1 MNSTKK
7 GVRTVFSGR
16 RFAEQS
22 SPAEKT
28 VLTPFLVFLVLG
40 LVFSTSQ
47 TAPAQQTEPSA
58 DAPRDENLPDGHQA
72 RIDAARQKAQVDLA
86 GENPEKQQ
94 QAQPLP
100 VEARRI
106 DLLELM
112 MAGGHLMWPI
122 LAMSLLVVTLGV
134 ERALALRRRKVLP
147 PDLMGALEKPA
158 QRTKGLDP
166 RQIRELCRQYP
177 STAAN
182 VIRVMLR
189 KIDRP
194 HAEVE
199 HAVSEAS
206 DREAARLY
214 ANVRWLSLAAG
225 ISPLLGLLGT
235 VWGMIHAFFATANL
249 PTGANKAEILAQ
261 GIYMALVTT
270 FAGLSVA
277 IPAAV
282 LAHLFEGRIQKLF
295 RQLDETLLDLL
306 PQLERFMEQPRGN
319 RDRLDQIEDA
329 TPEQHPA
336 AARK

>member
-1 MNSTKK
+1 MNKIAILSIALLST
-7 GVRTVFSGR
+7 T
-16 RFAEQS
+16 
-22 SPAEKT
+22 
-28 VLTPFLVFLVLG
+28 G
-40 LVFSTSQ
+40 LVVSTPQ
-47 TAPAQQTEPSA
+47 AALAQQTEPSA
-58 DAPRDENLPDGHQA
+58 DAQRDEGLPDGHRA
-72 RIDAARQKAQVDLA
+72 RIDVARQKARADLA
-86 GENPEKQQ
+86 EEDPQKQQ

-100 VEARRI
+100 VETRRI

-122 LAMSLLVVTLGV
+122 LAMSLLVVTFGV

-147 PDLMGALEKPA
+147 PDLMGALETRP
-158 QRTKGLDP
+158 QRSKGLDP
-166 RQIRELCRQYP
+166 RQIQELCRQYP
-177 STAAN
+177 SAAAN
-182 VIRVMLR
+182 VIRVVLR
-189 KIDRP
+189 KIGRP

-206 DREAARLY
+206 DREAAQLY

-249 PTGANKAEILAQ
+249 PTGANKAEILAE

-282 LAHLFEGRIQKLF
+282 LAHVFEGRIQKLF

-306 PQLERFMEQPRGN
+306 PQLERFEGQPRVN
-319 RDRLDQIEDA
+319 HDQLDQIEDA

-336 AARK
+336 AASK